1 MTQVPR
7 PPRTHPTDAP
17 PPEAPHRPGW
27 IPRRDLGED
36 GAAGGQGGIDGRG
49 EAGVHGGANG
59 NGTAAGGR
67 PQGSFPGTRPAWALP
82 AALTAWVLVYPA
94 AFRFRLLP

>member
-1 MTQVPR
+1 MPR

-17 PPEAPHRPGW
+17 PPEVPHRPGW

-49 EAGVHGGANG
+49 EAGGHGGANG
-59 NGTAAGGR
+59 NGTAA
-67 PQGSFPGTRPAWALP
+67 
-82 AALTAWVLVYPA
+82 
-94 AFRFRLLP
+94 